1 MEATSDRLQ
10 AAVTISVKLKVVLQ
24 TIHWFH
30 NPFSQS
36 QRRPFW
42 LKVPTIAFTFKT
54 LLRHYAMLC
63 VDPAVSRCEIG
74 SQTQKS

>member
-10 AAVTISVKLKVVLQ
+10 AAVTISVKLKVVLK

-36 QRRPFW
+36 QRSKRSPDRAFSW
-42 LKVPTIAFTFKT
+42 LKVPNSTFTFKT
-54 LLRHYAMLC
+54 LLRH
-63 VDPAVSRCEIG
+63 
-74 SQTQKS
+74 